1 MNIDN
6 YMNTITI
13 VIRKDT
19 RNKEIYLHRAF
30 NRPMD
35 AIHCMEGL
43 NRIADAENLP
53 CVWYTYTMIL
63 E

>member
-1 MNIDN
+1 
-6 YMNTITI
+6 MNTITI
-13 VIRKDT
+13 VIRQDT
-19 RNKEIYLHRAF
+19 RDKAICLHRAF

-35 AIHCMEGL
+35 AIHCMEEL